1 MIHKVGI
8 LPSFVIQSVES
19 LGGATHS
26 AGHSNSWRWMVNLWD
41 RMYRGA
47 PFWTAIG
54 TMALA
59 GVTYKLVR
67 ETMNQGKRNHEAN
80 QRSYDLTLH
89 QINLQYRASVYNG
102 VIQFMANTRIWLTNR
117 LDSLRLHL
125 AEPTHPLL
133 QASRELNSEELN
145 TFVALELHGS
155 NEALVAN
162 SIWNDKVE
170 SCSDL
175 FDKLIDRDVN
185 RDFNIRSDPSETSRV
200 ELLNS
205 IDLQLSEL
213 YSLEKAFLDRAKAE
227 VRLEPK
233 E

>member
-1 MIHKVGI
+1 MIYRLNP
-8 LPSFVIQSVES
+8 LPYLNIHSVKR
-19 LGGATHS
+19 LGGL
-26 AGHSNSWRWMVNLWD
+26 SNSGNDSHLWRWVADVWNRL
-41 RMYRGA
+41 YRGA

-54 TMALA
+54 TIALA
-59 GVTYKLVR
+59 SVTYKLVR
-67 ETMNQGKRNHEAN
+67 ETKDQGKRNHEAN

-89 QINLQYRASVYNG
+89 QINLQYKASVYNG
-102 VIQFMANTRIWLTNR
+102 VIQFMANTRIWLTKR
-117 LDSLRLHL
+117 LDALRVHL

-155 NEALVAN
+155 DEALVAN
-162 SIWNDKVE
+162 SNWNDKVE

-175 FDKLIDRDVN
+175 FDKLIDHDVH
-185 RDFNIRSDPSETSRV
+185 RDFNVESNPSEPSRV

-205 IDLQLSEL
+205 IDSQLSEL
-213 YSLEKAFLDRAKAE
+213 YNLEKAFLERVKEE